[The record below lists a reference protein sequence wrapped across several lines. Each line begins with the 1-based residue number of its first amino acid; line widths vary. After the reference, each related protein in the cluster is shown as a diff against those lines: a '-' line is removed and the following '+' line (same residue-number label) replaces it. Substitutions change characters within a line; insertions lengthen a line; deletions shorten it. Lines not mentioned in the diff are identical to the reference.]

1 VTCAHEAGDPPR
13 RSDFDLRRKSMG
25 TSRLSRRRFLVT
37 TAATTAAVAMPHVR
51 GSYAAGKLTAG
62 FWDHWVP
69 GGNAATDAL
78 VAEWSDGEKA
88 EVQTDHITNPA
99 KKTLPPPAAEAQQK
113 TGHDILPIRAWPPAD
128 HAHQLEPVD
137 DVMEALIKQ
146 NGPVNPLV
154 EYLGKP

>member
-1 VTCAHEAGDPPR
+1 
-13 RSDFDLRRKSMG
+13 MG

-78 VAEWSDGEKA
+78 VAEWSEREKV
-88 EVQTDHITNPA
+88 EVQIDYMTNTGN
-99 KKTLPPPAAEAQQK
+99 KILLTTAAEAQAR
-113 TGHDILPIRAWPPAD
+113 TGHDILPILAW
-128 HAHQLEPVD
+128 
-137 DVMEALIKQ
+137 
-146 NGPVNPLV
+146 
-154 EYLGKP
+154 